1 MPERIQAILNRI
13 REWWEKFTT
22 KQKAAIISGAA
33 VVIIALIILIVIFA
47 RPKTRVLKTASD
59 AAEAETIQ
67 TLLKDN
73 DISYTQSTDGMTFS
87 VKESDYGQASILL
100 GSQQIATNG
109 YTIKDALDG
118 SFSTTEADTEKKYQL
133 YLEKK
138 FEANFTAMD
147 NVKAAEVNLHIPK
160 DDGTITSSAN
170 GTNEASASVK
180 LTLSGSMSKSQA
192 RSLAQFMATNLGNS
206 DLSKI
211 TIIDNDGNTLFSGAE
226 DNSTAVQAS
235 DNLQVKANA
244 ENYVADKVKST
255 LASNNSGSS
264 STSIYDNLQVA
275 VNLDIDFSQS
285 NSVSYEYSA
294 PDGRTEGMKDSET
307 TEESQSTN
315 GVAGTPGTDSNDD
328 TEYAIEDGNQSS
340 SSSSKS
346 TVDYLPNE
354 VITTKTGA
362 QGVVSYD
369 NSSISIIATDYV
381 TYDEDTLKAKGKL
394 KNQTFDE
401 FRAKN
406 SDEKQIDVDDS
417 IVTAVSRATG
427 IPTANISVIAKQ
439 VPLFQYSK
447 NGRSLTDYLQIIIA
461 LLVFALLGIIVF
473 RSLKKDQEEEVEEE
487 VSVEDLMA
495 QKQEEEE
502 PLEDIGF
509 NEKSEARL
517 LIEKFVD
524 EEPEAVAN
532 LLRNWLNDD
541 WS

>member
-13 REWWEKFTT
+13 REWWEKFTA

-133 YLEKK
+133 YLDKK

-381 TYDEDTLKAKGKL
+381 TYDEDTLKANGKL

-447 NGRSLTDYLQIIIA
+447 NGRGLTDYLQIIIA

>member
-22 KQKAAIISGAA
+22 KQKAAIISGSA

-461 LLVFALLGIIVF
+461 LLVFTLLGIIVF

>member
-328 TEYAIEDGNQSS
+328 TGYAIEDGNQSS

-406 SDEKQIDVDDS
+406 SDEKQIKVDDS

>member
-1 MPERIQAILNRI
+1 MPERIQVILNRI

-59 AAEAETIQ
+59 AKEAETIQ

-315 GVAGTPGTDSNDD
+315 GAAGTPGTDSNDD
-328 TEYAIEDGNQSS
+328 TGYAIEDGNQSS

-461 LLVFALLGIIVF
+461 LLVFTLLGIIVF

>member
-22 KQKAAIISGAA
+22 RQKAAIISGAA

-59 AAEAETIQ
+59 ATEAQTIQ

-226 DNSTAVQAS
+226 DNSSAAQAS

-328 TEYAIEDGNQSS
+328 TEYVVEDGNQSS
-340 SSSSKS
+340 SSSSKT

-354 VITTKTGA
+354 LITTKTGA

-381 TYDEDTLKAKGKL
+381 TYDEDNLKASGKL

-427 IPTANISVIAKQ
+427 IPTGNISVIAKQ

-461 LLVFALLGIIVF
+461 LLVFTLLGIIVF

>member
-381 TYDEDTLKAKGKL
+381 TYDEDTLKANGKL

-427 IPTANISVIAKQ
+427 IPAANISVIAKQ

>member
-22 KQKAAIISGAA
+22 KQKAAIVSGAA

>member
-13 REWWEKFTT
+13 REWWEKFTA

-381 TYDEDTLKAKGKL
+381 TYDEDTLKANGKL

-447 NGRSLTDYLQIIIA
+447 NGRGLTDYLQIIIA